1 MNALTDYESNTNI
14 GGRWY
19 ETLAGH
25 EITTKKYFHDGED
38 FEAFAKRV
46 SGIFSNAELRK
57 IMKTALYRADFF
69 PAGRSLYG
77 AGSKGKFKASM
88 SNCYILPSPD
98 DNIESIFEIAKKMA
112 RIFSYGGGCGIS
124 LSKLRPKGARVYN
137 AAKTSTG
144 AVSFM
149 EIYDAA
155 GNVIGANNRR
165 AALLIG
171 LDCSHPDIEYFL
183 EVKKNNT
190 KIQSAN
196 ISILFKSDL

>member
-46 SGIFSNAELRK
+46 SGIFNNAELRK

-77 AGSKGKFKASM
+77 AGS
-88 SNCYILPSPD
+88 
-98 DNIESIFEIAKKMA
+98 
-112 RIFSYGGGCGIS
+112 
-124 LSKLRPKGARVYN
+124 
-137 AAKTSTG
+137 
-144 AVSFM
+144 
-149 EIYDAA
+149 
-155 GNVIGANNRR
+155 
-165 AALLIG
+165 
-171 LDCSHPDIEYFL
+171 
-183 EVKKNNT
+183 
-190 KIQSAN
+190 
-196 ISILFKSDL
+196 